1 MSFAG
6 GYDYGKLLALVPGKV
21 TAMDASVQDE
31 LARLEERFLNDLEVQ
46 PVPIDSVLNT
56 LRYLKQ
62 SPHAKLADA
71 WSQMA
76 LGKLVELGDR
86 PALVQLLSLL
96 ATWRSDIRAFGETCR
111 SVLKK
116 ASQDRVWN
124 ACVDSVAFGEV
135 APLESLRR
143 LGFLDNCKPGSLC
156 LDKTWGFGVVKR
168 IDDFYK
174 RMVVDF
180 TTKPAHALSLANAG
194 ENLVFVPSGHIL
206 AVRHRDPDA
215 FARLIR
221 EDPAAVIRL
230 ALASF
235 GAVTVTRLASLLDE
249 HRIVPAADWKRFW
262 EGARKALKSDPLIEI
277 PTKRTEP
284 IIVREEALAYGRGWF
299 TALRAERDIPAIMR
313 SIAALEAAGE
323 AVVLDDFARAA
334 LGDRLAF
341 ALKGAY
347 NVDAA
352 LYTRLTLTVQRLKL
366 ATPPAAEMS
375 RHLLDGNRFLAAA
388 ESLPV
393 RDIALMV
400 DFLLANESGAAAQ
413 LLAALPEM
421 NYNLVAVTAE
431 ALIDA
436 PAHVAALQTRCR
448 ELLAA
453 PAVPPPLLVW
463 VLRNLPKVVNWP
475 LPSLYELM
483 GQAIAIIEDQT
494 LCGEQLRMQ
503 HQLQGLFEQAKW
515 FEAAFTSFD
524 PLQREAVFS
533 RIYGNSAMGD
543 SATQRMIVARMV
555 RIEPALAERKQ
566 SGGAAESQAE
576 PALRWTSWR
585 SLRERQEQFRQMVE
599 VEIPKNSADIAH
611 ARSYGDLSENF
622 EYHAAKQQQAVLM
635 SRRDEWDLD
644 LKQMRG
650 THFANIDTAVVGMGV
665 EVTFARGD
673 GSTQVYS
680 ILGEWDR
687 DEALGILPNRS
698 RLAQTLEGR
707 RVGEQATIPGTAGDE
722 VVTIQAIRPLG
733 EAVRR
738 WIGAPAA
745 PGGAASA

>member
-1 MSFAG
+1 
-6 GYDYGKLLALVPGKV
+6 
-21 TAMDASVQDE
+21 MDASVQDE
-31 LARLEERFLNDLEVQ
+31 LAQLEERFLTDLEVH
-46 PVPIDSVLNT
+46 PVPIDSILTT
-56 LRYLKQ
+56 LRYLKA
-62 SPHAKLADA
+62 SNHARLTEA
-71 WSQMA
+71 WAQMA

-86 PALVQLLSLL
+86 AELVKLLSLL
-96 ATWRSDIRAFGETCR
+96 AQWRDDIRAFGEICK

-143 LGFLDNCKPGSLC
+143 LGFLENCKPGSLC
-156 LDKTWGFGVVKR
+156 LDKTWGFGVVRR

-194 ENLVFVPSGHIL
+194 ENLVFVPAGHIL

-221 EDPAAVIRL
+221 EEPAAVVRL

-249 HRIVPAADWKRFW
+249 HRVVPAADWKRFW

-277 PTKRTEP
+277 PARRTEP
-284 IIVREEALAYGRGWF
+284 IIVREEALAYDRGWF

-313 SIAALEAAGE
+313 SIAALEAAG
-323 AVVLDDFARAA
+323 ADVVLDDFARDA
-334 LGDRLAF
+334 LSDRLSF
-341 ALKGAY
+341 ALKGAF

-366 ATPPAAEMS
+366 AEPPAVE
-375 RHLLDGNRFLAAA
+375 RCHHLLDGNRFLAAA

-393 RDIALMV
+393 RDTVLMV
-400 DFLLANESGAAAQ
+400 DFLLAHEPGATAQ

-421 NYNLVAVTAE
+421 NYNLVAATAE
-431 ALIDA
+431 ALLEE
-436 PAHVAALQTRCR
+436 PARRPALQARCR

-453 PAVPPPLLVW
+453 PAVPPALLVW
-463 VLRNLPKVVNWP
+463 ILRNLPKVGDWP
-475 LPSLYELM
+475 LPSLYEMM
-483 GQAIAIIEDQT
+483 GQAVAIIEDQT
-494 LCGEQLRMQ
+494 LCGEMLRMQ

-515 FEAAFTSFD
+515 FEAAFTSLN
-524 PLQREAVFS
+524 PLQREALFV

-566 SGGAAESQAE
+566 AGSAAESQAE

-585 SLRERQEQFRQMVE
+585 SLRERQEQLRQLVE

-635 SRRDEWDLD
+635 SRRDEWDFEI
-644 LKQMRG
+644 KQMRG
-650 THFANIDTAVVGMGV
+650 THFANIDASRVGMGV

-673 GSTQVYS
+673 GSTQTYS

-698 RLAQTLEGR
+698 RLAKALDGR
-707 RVGEQATIPGTAGDE
+707 QVGEQVNIPGTAGDE
-722 VVTIQAIRPLG
+722 TVTIQAVRPLG

-745 PGGAASA
+745 PGGDAPA